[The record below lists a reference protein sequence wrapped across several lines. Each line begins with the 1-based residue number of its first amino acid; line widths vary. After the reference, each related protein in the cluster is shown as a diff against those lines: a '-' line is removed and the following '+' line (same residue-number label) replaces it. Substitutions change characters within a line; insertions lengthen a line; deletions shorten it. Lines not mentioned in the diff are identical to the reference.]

1 MSSRNN
7 HNNLGYS
14 QKPSDKKDSR
24 DPTKK
29 SPTLNQK
36 DLAYNNGTSPP
47 VAAKSS
53 KTNTLSVKDM
63 SYRNTRNG
71 QQVSRL
77 DFPLL

>member
-29 SPTLNQK
+29 SPISNQI
-36 DLAYNNGTSPP
+36 DMAYNNGPPP
-47 VAAKSS
+47 VA
-53 KTNTLSVKDM
+53 NTGNLPANQNPLANQM
-63 SYRNTRNG
+63 NIGYNT
-71 QQVSRL
+71 
-77 DFPLL
+77 